1 MSSLKITVPLILL
14 AFAAVLSTGNVLYH
28 VPQAEQVAQE
38 DSRKRLAQELSRLQ
52 STIEYLLLKDD
63 DASAQQ
69 QIAVLAHN
77 HDVIV
82 AALTDDGDRVIT
94 ATRRAWVGRPIDE
107 VLPELGLQQV
117 GGVLQQHRPAIEVG
131 PRGESLIGT
140 ATVLIGGERDELR
153 PSRTGGLLV
162 AYDLVRY
169 KGEARAQVVRQALSW
184 AGWVIA
190 LALAMWAVFHF
201 LLTRRTA
208 RLMRA
213 AERLAAGHLDARSGL
228 RGNDELG
235 RLFDRA

>member
-1 MSSLKITVPLILL
+1 M
-14 AFAAVLSTGNVLYH
+14 
-28 VPQAEQVAQE
+28 AQE

-162 AYDLVRY
+162 AYDPVRY
-169 KGEARAQVVRQALSW
+169 KARRVPRWCARRSRGP
-184 AGWVIA
+184 AG
-190 LALAMWAVFHF
+190 
-201 LLTRRTA
+201 
-208 RLMRA
+208 
-213 AERLAAGHLDARSGL
+213 
-228 RGNDELG
+228 
-235 RLFDRA
+235 